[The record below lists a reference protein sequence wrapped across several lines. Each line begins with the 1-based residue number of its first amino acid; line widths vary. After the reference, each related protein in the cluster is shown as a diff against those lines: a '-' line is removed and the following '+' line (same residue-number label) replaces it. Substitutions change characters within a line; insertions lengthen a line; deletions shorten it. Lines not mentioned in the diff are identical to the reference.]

1 MLPNPTQLLLSRFNE
16 KEIIAAYRQADQFF
30 VVSFHTSEDLL
41 AIASEFVQLL
51 LDDSCIQGLTLLY
64 QLLPLANDLLDLIVV
79 QRDLLLEGLRVQI
92 QCEFYTAWN
101 DVILKDMFLTPLE
114 RLHRGYLTYCI
125 QRQTTDGAIVF

>member
-79 QRDLLLEGLRVQI
+79 Q
-92 QCEFYTAWN
+92 
-101 DVILKDMFLTPLE
+101 
-114 RLHRGYLTYCI
+114 
-125 QRQTTDGAIVF
+125 